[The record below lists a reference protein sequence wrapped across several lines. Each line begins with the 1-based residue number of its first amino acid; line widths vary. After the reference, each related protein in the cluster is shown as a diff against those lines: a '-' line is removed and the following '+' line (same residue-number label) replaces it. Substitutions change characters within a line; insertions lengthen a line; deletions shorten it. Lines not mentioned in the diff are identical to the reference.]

1 MTLDVLV
8 DGECRGELLLL
19 DEPLSLWGGVDPATG
34 VIVEEGHP
42 QAGSRITGRILVMPH
57 GRGSSSSSSVLA
69 ELLRNEAGPAGIV
82 LERPDSI
89 LVIGALVAGELYGTV
104 CPVVSTAEP
113 PVGSG
118 AWRISGGRL
127 EPVDVEVENHGDNA
141 DNH

>member
-1 MTLDVLV
+1 MTVEVLV
-8 DGECRGELLLL
+8 DGECRGDLLVL

-69 ELLRNEAGPAGIV
+69 ELLRNGAGPAGIV
-82 LERPDSI
+82 LEMPDSI
-89 LVIGALVAGELYGTV
+89 LVIGALVAKELYGTE
-104 CPVVSTAEP
+104 CPVVMGAVP
-113 PVGSG
+113 PDAPGV
-118 AWRISGGRL
+118 WRISGGRL
-127 EPVDVEVENHGDNA
+127 DPVDGLVENHGDNA